1 MKKRNIIT
9 AVGAGVIGAGAAS
22 YFLLNDSQKSKI
34 KESVNN
40 LLNNQMNPSESTFEK
55 AGHPDQM
62 DMRDNADLENAKMVS
77 EGSQFGVQYYNEKNE
92 KQENTQLQ

>member
-22 YFLLNDSQKSKI
+22 YFFLNESQKSKI

-40 LLNNQMNPSESTFEK
+40 LLHKQMNTGESTFEK

-62 DMRDNADLENAKMVS
+62 DAKDAADLENAKMVS
-77 EGSQFGVQYYNEKNE
+77 EGSQFGVQYYNEK
-92 KQENTQLQ
+92 QEETPLQ

>member
-9 AVGAGVIGAGAAS
+9 AIGAGIIGAGAAS
-22 YFLLNDSQKSKI
+22 YILLNDTQKSKI

-40 LLNNQMNPSESTFEK
+40 LTKQMDSSESTFEK

-62 DMRDNADLENAKMVS
+62 DMRDIADLENAKMVS
-77 EGSQFGVQYYNEKNE
+77 EGSQFGVQYYNEK
-92 KQENTQLQ
+92 QEDAPLQ

>member
-9 AVGAGVIGAGAAS
+9 AISAGIIGAGAAS
-22 YFLLNDSQKSKI
+22 YILLNDTQKSKI

-40 LLNNQMNPSESTFEK
+40 LTKQMDPSESTFEK

-62 DMRDNADLENAKMVS
+62 DMRDTADLENAKMVS
-77 EGSQFGVQYYNEKNE
+77 EGSQFGVQYYNEK
-92 KQENTQLQ
+92 KQEETPIQ